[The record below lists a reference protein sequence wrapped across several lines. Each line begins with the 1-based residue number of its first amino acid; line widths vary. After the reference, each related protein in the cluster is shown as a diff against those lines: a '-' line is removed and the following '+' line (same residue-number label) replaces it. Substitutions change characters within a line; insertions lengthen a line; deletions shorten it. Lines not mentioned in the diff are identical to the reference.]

1 MQENI
6 LIKGTTNIILV
17 LHDNALVGTK
27 ETKGNTQCGNWQTLK
42 LLTIER

>member
-1 MQENI
+1 MKENI
-6 LIKGTTNIILV
+6 LIKGTTNITPV
-17 LHDNALVGTK
+17 LHDNALADTK